1 MTLLAFIRIIA
12 LKWKWLL
19 LFPILMSVTVF
30 VLTRDQEREYETK
43 ATIYTGLASGYSIT
57 DDGEKKTDMFAIN
70 NSFDNLLITIKS
82 RETLEEVG
90 LKLLAQHLLL
100 AQPSNDV
107 MGEKAFDKLKELI
120 SEEDRAKLIV
130 PGSYEKTLKKLMNIK
145 DSTSKNSVRFI
156 LNLKGAY
163 YNPEYILA
171 ALTANRKASSDM
183 IEMSVK
189 TNDPGVALNMLNFLI
204 ETFTHRYKSIKGSET
219 NNVVRYFEEQL
230 KMSFNSLQNSENK
243 LRDFGIDNKIINYN
257 EQSKFVAESKE
268 DLSTDYY
275 KEKMKFEAANSAIKR
290 IEEKMA
296 NYSEVLKTNDDLIK
310 VRQEIS
316 QLNINIANA
325 KAYKMNT
332 NQIRNMESELDILKE
347 KIKDKAREYYNFNNN
362 IEWIPQEDLLNEWL
376 AKVVELEESR
386 GRLVVFEN
394 RIKQYDGIYSQ
405 FAPLGSTI
413 TQMDREININ
423 EKEYLTILHGLSL
436 AKLRQQNLEMSN
448 NLKTV
453 DTPFFPITP
462 LPSKR
467 GLLIVVAF
475 LVGFIVLLG
484 TYITGELTNSSVR
497 TPERVESQIG
507 LPLLSALPDLEIN
520 SGKIVNMDEMS
531 NDLVQRIINSIFI
544 ELKKKNTKAERHV
557 ITILSTKTG
566 EGKTYISQLVASKL
580 AQIKNDVILLN
591 PSTSSKHALKSFQK
605 PNPDLQIKEYKVIDK
620 LVDAES
626 ITDLIEASNNNPLEE
641 GKHSFVIIEL
651 PSLNKYP
658 VPIEI
663 LDKSDVSILIVHANK
678 SWTASDARIL
688 KEFETVK
695 QNQTKVILNRVV
707 PDLLEGIYGE
717 IPKNRSKLRKKLK
730 LMFGGEKH

>member
-1 MTLLAFIRIIA
+1 MTLIAFIRIIA
-12 LKWKWLL
+12 KKWKWLL
-19 LFPILMSVTVF
+19 LFPILISVTVF
-30 VLTRDQEREYETK
+30 VLTQNQEREYETK

-70 NSFDNLLITIKS
+70 NSFDNLLITVRS

-100 AQPSNDV
+100 AQPSADV
-107 MGEKAFDKLKELI
+107 MGTRAFDNLKDLL

-130 PGSYEKTLKKLMNIK
+130 PGSYEKTLKKLIGMK
-145 DSTSKNSVRFI
+145 DSTPENFVRNI
-156 LNLKGAY
+156 LNLKGVY

-183 IEMSVK
+183 IEMSIK
-189 TNDPGVALNMLNFLI
+189 SNDPGVTLNMLNYII

-219 NNVVRYFEEQL
+219 NNVVKYFEEQL

-243 LRDFGIDNKIINYN
+243 LRDFGIENKIINYN

-268 DLSTDYY
+268 DLSTEYY
-275 KEKMKFEAANSAIKR
+275 KEKMKFEGAGSAIKR

-296 NYSEVLKTNDDLIK
+296 NYSDVLKTNDDLIK
-310 VRQEIS
+310 VRQQIS
-316 QLNINIANA
+316 QMNVNIANA

-332 NQIRNMESELDILKE
+332 NQIQNMENELDQLKE

-386 GRLVVFEN
+386 GRLIVFEN

-453 DTPFFPITP
+453 DTPFFPINP

-475 LVGFIVLLG
+475 LAGFIILLAS
-484 TYITGELTNSSVR
+484 YITTELTNSSVR
-497 TPERVESQIG
+497 TPERVEGQIG
-507 LPLLSALPDLEIN
+507 LPLLCALPDLDIN
-520 SGKIVNMDEMS
+520 SSKIVNIDEM
-531 NDLVQRIINSIFI
+531 NNALVQRIINSIFI
-544 ELKKKNTKAERHV
+544 ELKKKNAKAERHV

-591 PSTSSKHALKSFQK
+591 PETSSKHELKSFQK
-605 PNPDLQIKEYKVIDK
+605 QSPDLQTKEYKVIDK
-620 LVDAES
+620 LVDAGS
-626 ITDLIEASNNNPLEE
+626 ITDLIEANNNKPLEE
-641 GKHSFVIIEL
+641 GKHSFIIIEL

-658 VPIEI
+658 IPIEI
-663 LDKSDVSILIVHANK
+663 LDKSDISILIVHANK

-695 QNQTKVILNRVV
+695 QNQTKVLLNRVI

-717 IPKNRSKLRKKLK
+717 IPKKRSLLRKKLK
-730 LMFGGEKH
+730 LIFGGQKY

>member
-475 LVGFIVLLG
+475 LAGFIVLLA

>member
-1 MTLLAFIRIIA
+1 MTLISFIRIIA
-12 LKWKWLL
+12 QKWKWLF

-30 VLTRDQEREYETK
+30 FLTQYQEREYETK

-70 NSFDNLLITIKS
+70 NSFDNLLITVRS

-100 AQPSNDV
+100 AQSSADI
-107 MGEKAFDKLKELI
+107 MGERAFDKLKKLI
-120 SEEDRAKLIV
+120 NEEERAKLIV
-130 PGSYEKTLKKLMNIK
+130 PGSFEKTLKKLMSIK
-145 DSTSKNSVRFI
+145 DSTSKNSVRYI
-156 LNLKGAY
+156 LNIKGAY
-163 YNPEYILA
+163 YNPDYILA

-183 IEMSVK
+183 IELGLK

-204 ETFTHRYKSIKGSET
+204 ETFSNRFKSIKGSET
-219 NNVVRYFEEQL
+219 NNVVKYFEEQL
-230 KMSFNSLQNSENK
+230 KMSFNSLQGSENK

-268 DLSTDYY
+268 DLSTEYY
-275 KEKMKFEAANSAIKR
+275 KEKMRFEGASSALKR
-290 IEEKMA
+290 IEEKNA
-296 NYSEVLKTNDDLIK
+296 NYSDVLKTNEELIK
-310 VRQEIS
+310 IRQKIS

-332 NQIRNMESELDILKE
+332 NQIQNMENELEKLKE
-347 KIKDKAREYYNFNNN
+347 EIKDKAREYYNYNNN
-362 IEWIPQEDLLNEWL
+362 IEWVPQEDLLNEWL

-453 DTPFFPITP
+453 DSPFFPIAP

-467 GLLIVVAF
+467 GLLIIVAF
-475 LVGFIVLLG
+475 LAGFILLLAF
-484 TYITGELTNSSVR
+484 YITAELTNSSVR
-497 TPERVESQIG
+497 TPERVENQIG

-520 SGKIVNMDEMS
+520 SSKIININEM
-531 NDLVQRIINSIFI
+531 NNALVQRIINSIFI
-544 ELKKKNTKAERHV
+544 ELKKKNAKAERHV

-566 EGKTYISQLVASKL
+566 EGKTYISQLLASKL

-591 PSTSSKHALKSFQK
+591 PETSSKHALKSFQK
-605 PNPDLQIKEYKVIDK
+605 SSPDLQVKEYKVIDK
-620 LVDAES
+620 LVDADS
-626 ITDLIEASNNNPLEE
+626 ITDLIEANNNKPLDE

-678 SWTASDARIL
+678 SWSASDVRIL
-688 KEFETVK
+688 KEFEMVK
-695 QNQTKVILNRVV
+695 QNQTKVILNRVI
-707 PDLLEGIYGE
+707 PDFLEGIYGE
-717 IPKNRSKLRKKLK
+717 IPKKRSILRKKLK
-730 LMFGGEKH
+730 LIFGGQKY

>member
-1 MTLLAFIRIIA
+1 MTLISFIRIIA
-12 LKWKWLL
+12 QKWKWLI
-19 LFPILMSVTVF
+19 LFPLLMSFTVF
-30 VLTRDQEREYETK
+30 LLTRNQEREYETK

-70 NSFDNLLITIKS
+70 NSFDNLLITVKS

-100 AQPSNDV
+100 AQPSTDI
-107 MGEKAFDKLKELI
+107 MGERAFDNFKKLI
-120 SEEDRAKLIV
+120 SEEERAKLIV
-130 PGSYEKTLKKLMNIK
+130 SGSFEKTLKKLMSIK
-145 DSTSKNSVRFI
+145 DSSSKNSVRLI
-156 LNLKGAY
+156 LNVKGAY
-163 YNPEYILA
+163 YNPDYILA

-183 IEMSVK
+183 IELSLK
-189 TNDPGVALNMLNFLI
+189 TNDPAVALNMLNFLI
-204 ETFTHRYKSIKGSET
+204 ETFTHRFKSIKGSET
-219 NNVVRYFEEQL
+219 NNVVKYFEEQL
-230 KMSFNSLQNSENK
+230 KMSFNSLQGSENK

-268 DLSTDYY
+268 DLSTEYY
-275 KEKMKFEAANSAIKR
+275 KEKMRFEGASSALKR
-290 IEEKMA
+290 IEEKNA
-296 NYSEVLKTNDDLIK
+296 NYSDVLKTNEELIK
-310 VRQEIS
+310 IRQKIS

-325 KAYKMNT
+325 KAYKMNI
-332 NQIRNMESELDILKE
+332 NQIHNMEIELDQLKE
-347 KIKDKAREYYNFNNN
+347 EIKDKAREYYNYNNN
-362 IEWIPQEDLLNEWL
+362 IEWVPQEDLLNEWL
-376 AKVVELEESR
+376 NKVVELEESR

-453 DTPFFPITP
+453 DSPFFPIAP

-467 GLLIVVAF
+467 GLLIILAF
-475 LVGFIVLLG
+475 FAGFILLLAF
-484 TYITGELTNSSVR
+484 YIAAEITNSSVR

-520 SGKIVNMDEMS
+520 SSKIININEM
-531 NDLVQRIINSIFI
+531 NNALVQRIINSIFI
-544 ELKKKNTKAERHV
+544 ELKKKNAKAERHV
-557 ITILSTKTG
+557 ITILSTKSG

-591 PSTSSKHALKSFQK
+591 PETSSKHAIKSFQK
-605 PNPDLQIKEYKVIDK
+605 SSPDLQVKEYKVIDK
-620 LVDAES
+620 LVDADS
-626 ITDLIEASNNNPLEE
+626 ITDLIEANNNKPLEE

-678 SWTASDARIL
+678 SWSDSDIRIL
-688 KEFETVK
+688 KEFEMVK
-695 QNQTKVILNRVV
+695 QNQTKVILNRVM

-717 IPKNRSKLRKKLK
+717 IPKKRSMLRKKLK
-730 LMFGGEKH
+730 IVFGGQKY

>member
-1 MTLLAFIRIIA
+1 
-12 LKWKWLL
+12 
-19 LFPILMSVTVF
+19 
-30 VLTRDQEREYETK
+30 
-43 ATIYTGLASGYSIT
+43 
-57 DDGEKKTDMFAIN
+57 
-70 NSFDNLLITIKS
+70 
-82 RETLEEVG
+82 
-90 LKLLAQHLLL
+90 
-100 AQPSNDV
+100 
-107 MGEKAFDKLKELI
+107 
-120 SEEDRAKLIV
+120 
-130 PGSYEKTLKKLMNIK
+130 MNIK